1 MRPHYTLIRSIILSV
16 GYNERVVRNCR
27 YATHHRPHKK
37 TFIMSKLQHGSTIDR
52 AVTYLFYSVINKLGV
67 SYGTWL
73 LGLWLTWSLFLDA

>member
-1 MRPHYTLIRSIILSV
+1 
-16 GYNERVVRNCR
+16 
-27 YATHHRPHKK
+27 
-37 TFIMSKLQHGSTIDR
+37 MSKLQHGSTIDR